1 MPVTRDLILLF
12 IAYHPSRK
20 EVANLESCLAK
31 LPTNIGYAVVV
42 NDYSP
47 GEPVDSLA
55 LNSDK
60 FITFQENIGYGRAAN
75 CLFAQL
81 DTSPPYI
88 AVLNTDI
95 FWNSGT
101 FENILTWINSNLNVG
116 LLVPKILNER
126 GEPQY
131 LCKKNP
137 TVLALFSRRFWHSSI
152 KPSWLQRYD
161 EWFVMSSC
169 NYDSVLDSTYLSGC
183 CMVMRSSAFRQV
195 GGFDE
200 RFFLYLEDADLC
212 RSISKQFRCV
222 HLPIVSVTHKWG
234 RGNYLKLRLMFVNI
248 ISAWKYFSKW
258 GWVFW

>member
-1 MPVTRDLILLF
+1 MILLSHRFTKPSRGKDLCLKKVFHSFLAFLLMPVTRDLLLF

-42 NDYSP
+42 NDYAP

-55 LNSDK
+55 PNSDK

-101 FENILTWINSNLNVG
+101 FAYSVDQFKSWAVY
-116 LLVPKILNER
+116 LLVPNFK
-126 GEPQY
+126 
-131 LCKKNP
+131 
-137 TVLALFSRRFWHSSI
+137 
-152 KPSWLQRYD
+152 
-161 EWFVMSSC
+161 
-169 NYDSVLDSTYLSGC
+169 
-183 CMVMRSSAFRQV
+183 
-195 GGFDE
+195 
-200 RFFLYLEDADLC
+200 
-212 RSISKQFRCV
+212 
-222 HLPIVSVTHKWG
+222 
-234 RGNYLKLRLMFVNI
+234 
-248 ISAWKYFSKW
+248 
-258 GWVFW
+258 

>member
-42 NDYSP
+42 NDYAP

-55 LNSDK
+55 PNSDK

-101 FENILTWINSNLNVG
+101 FEHILLWINSNLNVD
-116 LLVPKILNER
+116 LLVHFNE
-126 GEPQY
+126 EENPD
-131 LCKKNP
+131 LCKNP
-137 TVLALFSRRFWHSSI
+137 TVLALLSRRFLHHSI
-152 KPSWLQRYD
+152 KPSWLKRYD
-161 EWFVMSSC
+161 KWFVMSSY
-169 NYDSVLDSTYLSGC
+169 NYDSVLDLTYLSGC
-183 CMVMRSSAFRQV
+183 CMVIRSSTFRQV

-212 RSISKQFRCV
+212 RSISRIARCV

-234 RGNYLKLRLMFVNI
+234 RGNYLKLRLMFVNV
-248 ISAWKYFSKW
+248 ISAWKYFAKW

>member
-42 NDYSP
+42 NDYAP

-55 LNSDK
+55 PNSDK
-60 FITFQENIGYGRAAN
+60 FITFQENIGYGREAN

-101 FENILTWINSNLNVG
+101 FEHILLWINSNLNVG

-131 LCKKNP
+131 LCKKILP
-137 TVLALFSRRFWHSSI
+137 CWHFLVVAFGTLVLSHLGFRDMI
-152 KPSWLQRYD
+152 NGL
-161 EWFVMSSC
+161 SC
-169 NYDSVLDSTYLSGC
+169 
-183 CMVMRSSAFRQV
+183 
-195 GGFDE
+195 
-200 RFFLYLEDADLC
+200 
-212 RSISKQFRCV
+212 
-222 HLPIVSVTHKWG
+222 LPAIMIVCWT
-234 RGNYLKLRLMFVNI
+234 LLI
-248 ISAWKYFSKW
+248 
-258 GWVFW
+258 